1 MNKSFD
7 DESDLLSDVYD
18 SDADPEYQPG
28 NNNTNIY
35 SSRLLQSLPLPLIG
49 HWSMRLPILFDSSDD
64 ESFSE
69 SSSESNDDEPDDN
82 NWMENY
88 LHIPEL
94 DFCKDSVDN

>member
-28 NNNTNIY
+28 NNHTNIY
-35 SSRLLQSLPLPLIG
+35 SSRPLQSLPLPLIG
-49 HWSMRLPILFDSSDD
+49 HWSMPLPILFDS
-64 ESFSE
+64 SFSE